1 MAMSWLCVLSG
12 SVPCIEDCR
21 GRAPA
26 RIVSKGVN
34 SGVNFDMGHL
44 NSVAYSMQCTVLA
57 LDIG

>member
-26 RIVSKGVN
+26 RIVSNGVN
-34 SGVNFDMGHL
+34 SGENFDMWPL
-44 NSVAYSMQCTVLA
+44 LLLRIVCNAPCLPLT
-57 LDIG
+57 